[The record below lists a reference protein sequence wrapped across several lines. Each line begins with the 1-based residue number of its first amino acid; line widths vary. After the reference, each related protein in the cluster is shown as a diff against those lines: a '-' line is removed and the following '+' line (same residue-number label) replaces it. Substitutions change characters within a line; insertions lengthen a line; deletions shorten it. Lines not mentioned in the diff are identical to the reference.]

1 MQRKKK
7 GISNETNLPL
17 LQLFYFCMIFIEQ
30 KIANHNHN
38 LGQFSTDDFH
48 LILAVG
54 IGQGKKKVPT
64 SISLS
69 CRDYFLDEEWGRQKS
84 CSKSNVAISSFFV
97 HFRVCPLR
105 RVISSLAIFFPVDF
119 YRTKKVS
126 LEN

>member
-54 IGQGKKKVPT
+54 IGQGKKKSQLPFRYPAGI
-64 SISLS
+64 ISWTKSGADKKAARNQTLQF
-69 CRDYFLDEEWGRQKS
+69 RPFL
-84 CSKSNVAISSFFV
+84 CISEFAHSVGSF
-97 HFRVCPLR
+97 P
-105 RVISSLAIFFPVDF
+105 A
-119 YRTKKVS
+119 
-126 LEN
+126 